1 MDHSRALPTF
11 PAEPIHRLTTPLKH
25 CLHIEAA
32 GGIVLLAATIV
43 ALFFGNSPWAAAY
56 QHFWHTPIGFSVG
69 AWRMEH
75 SLAHWINDGLMVLFF
90 FLVGLEVKYELILGE
105 LRDTR
110 QAILPIM
117 AALGGMLVPAG
128 VFLAIQH
135 EGAAARGWG
144 IPMATDI
151 AFVVGCMAV
160 LGKRMPH
167 GLRVMLL
174 TLAIADD
181 IGAILVIA
189 IGYSTGVDMT
199 ALAWAGGGLLAIA
212 AIARLGVRAFLPYII
227 LGVAVWYAFLVS
239 GVHATLAG
247 VLLGLMTPARHYV
260 GPELFREFLDSSTT
274 LITAEDTPAQRKLLE
289 QANLLRQAA
298 RETVSPLA
306 YLQTL
311 LHPWVTF
318 VVLPI
323 FALANAGVA
332 IDVEQLF
339 SPLALAVMFGLLL
352 GKPVGVFLFSWASIR
367 LGIAPLPV
375 RTTWP
380 MLFGG
385 ACLAGIG
392 FTMALFIATLA
403 MTDAAMLDQ
412 AKLGVLSGSVLSA
425 MLGMGI
431 LWRLPMPEEQATAEA
446 L

>member
-1 MDHSRALPTF
+1 MNNSLHAPLPALPR
-11 PAEPIHRLTTPLKH
+11 EPIHRLTTPIKH
-25 CLHIEAA
+25 YLHIEAA
-32 GGIVLLAATIV
+32 GGIVLLLATIA
-43 ALFFGNSPWAAAY
+43 ALFFGNSPWAEAY
-56 QHFWHTPIGFSVG
+56 HHFWHTPIGLSVG
-69 AWRMEH
+69 EWRIEY
-75 SLAHWINDGLMVLFF
+75 SLEHWINDGLMVLFF
-90 FLVGLEVKYELILGE
+90 FLIGLEVKYELILGE

-117 AALGGMLVPAG
+117 AALGGMVVPAG

-135 EGAAARGWG
+135 EGSAARGWG

-160 LGKRMPH
+160 LGKRVPH

-189 IGYSTGVDMT
+189 VGYSTGVDLT
-199 ALAWAGGGLLAIA
+199 ALAWAGGGLLTI
-212 AIARLGVRAFLPYII
+212 IILARLGVRAFLPYII
-227 LGVAVWYAFLVS
+227 VGVLVWYAFLVS

-247 VLLGLMTPARHYV
+247 VLIGLLTPARHYV
-260 GPELFREFLDSSTT
+260 GPELFREFLDSSAT
-274 LITAEDTPAQRKLLE
+274 LITAEETPEQRLLLE
-289 QANLLRQAA
+289 QANRLRQAA

-318 VVLPI
+318 LVLPI

-332 IDVEQLF
+332 IDVAQLA
-339 SPLALAVMFGLLL
+339 SPLALAVMLGLLV
-352 GKPVGVFLFSWASIR
+352 GKPVGVFALSWLSIKLR
-367 LGIAPLPV
+367 IAPLPA
-375 RTTWP
+375 RTNWAR
-380 MLFGG
+380 LLGG
-385 ACLAGIG
+385 ACLTGIG
-392 FTMALFIATLA
+392 FTMALFIANLA

-425 MLGMGI
+425 VLGMAI
-431 LWRLPMPEEQATAEA
+431 LWWLPVPQEE

>member
-1 MDHSRALPTF
+1 MDHPRANPAL
-11 PAEPIHRLTTPLKH
+11 PAEPIHRLTTPIKH
-25 CLHIEAA
+25 YLHIEAA

-56 QHFWHTPIGFSVG
+56 HHFWHTPVGFSVG
-69 AWRMEH
+69 AWRMEY
-75 SLAHWINDGLMVLFF
+75 SLEHWINDGLMVLFF
-90 FLVGLEVKYELILGE
+90 FLIGLEVKYELILGE

-117 AALGGMLVPAG
+117 AALGGMVVPAA
-128 VFLAIQH
+128 VYLAIQH
-135 EGAAARGWG
+135 EGTAARGWG

-160 LGKRMPH
+160 LGKRVPH

-189 IGYSTGVDMT
+189 IGYSTGVDFT

-212 AIARLGVRAFLPYII
+212 AIARLGVRAFLPYIL
-227 LGVAVWYAFLVS
+227 LGIAVWYAFLVS

-247 VLLGLMTPARHYV
+247 VLIGLMTPARHYV
-260 GPELFREFLDSSTT
+260 GPELFREFLDSSAT

-289 QANLLRQAA
+289 QANRLRQAA

-318 VVLPI
+318 LVLPI
-323 FALANAGVA
+323 FALANAAVK
-332 IDVEQLF
+332 IDVGQLF
-339 SPLALAVMFGLLL
+339 SQVALAVMLGLLI
-352 GKPVGVFLFSWASIR
+352 GKPVGVFLFSWISVK
-367 LGIAPLPV
+367 LGIAPLPA

-380 MLFGG
+380 TLFGG

-403 MTDAAMLDQ
+403 MTDTAMLEQ

-425 MLGMGI
+425 VLGMGI
-431 LWRLPMPEEQATAEA
+431 LWSMPVPEKVE
-446 L
+446 

>member
-1 MDHSRALPTF
+1 
-11 PAEPIHRLTTPLKH
+11 
-25 CLHIEAA
+25 
-32 GGIVLLAATIV
+32 
-43 ALFFGNSPWAAAY
+43 
-56 QHFWHTPIGFSVG
+56 
-69 AWRMEH
+69 
-75 SLAHWINDGLMVLFF
+75 VLFF
-90 FLVGLEVKYELILGE
+90 FLIGLEVKYELTLGE

-128 VFLAIQH
+128 VYLAIQH

-160 LGKRMPH
+160 LGRRMPH

-189 IGYSTGVDMT
+189 VGYSTGVDMT
-199 ALAWAGGGLLAIA
+199 ALAWAGGGLIAIA
-212 AIARLGVRAFLPYII
+212 ALAKLGVRAFLPYIV
-227 LGVAVWYAFLVS
+227 LGIAVWYAFLVS

-247 VLLGLMTPARHYV
+247 VLLGLMTPARHYI

-274 LITAEDTPAQRKLLE
+274 LITAEETPEQRRLLE
-289 QANLLRQAA
+289 QAKRLRQVA

-306 YLQTL
+306 YLQNL

-318 VVLPI
+318 LVLPI

-332 IDVEQLF
+332 IDVDELF
-339 SPLALAVMFGLLL
+339 SPVSLAVMLGLLI
-352 GKPVGVFLFSWASIR
+352 GKPVGVFLLSWASIK
-367 LGIAPLPV
+367 LGIAPLPA

-392 FTMALFIATLA
+392 FTMALFIANLA
-403 MTDAAMLDQ
+403 MTEGALLEQ
-412 AKLGVLSGSVLSA
+412 AKLGVLAGSVLSA
-425 MLGMGI
+425 VLGMAI
-431 LWRLPMPEEQATAEA
+431 LWSLPMPQETVE
-446 L
+446 